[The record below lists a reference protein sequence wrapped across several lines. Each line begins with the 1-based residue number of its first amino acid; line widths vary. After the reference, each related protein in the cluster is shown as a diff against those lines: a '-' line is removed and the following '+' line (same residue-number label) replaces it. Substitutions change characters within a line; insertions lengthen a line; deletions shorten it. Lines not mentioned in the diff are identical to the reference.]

1 MKYEQFLASK
11 RHSSGN
17 YGFEAQWMP
26 ECAFD
31 FQRFIV
37 AKALIKGR
45 IGIFADT
52 GLGKT
57 LIQVTI
63 AENVIRQTNRP
74 VLILTPLAVAFQFI
88 DEATRIGV
96 HDIEHTKDGDRK
108 SVV

>member
-63 AENVIRQTNRP
+63 AENVIRQTFQSAP
-74 VLILTPLAVAFQFI
+74 VIA
-88 DEATRIGV
+88 
-96 HDIEHTKDGDRK
+96 DGRTLRWGRQASGCC
-108 SVV
+108 SVSIRARHR